1 MSAKRAA
8 RRYSKKA
15 KSGAKQIARSKSKIR
30 KVERRIVRDVVSI
43 EKGAAARARRAEK
56 AAVRSAKS
64 GGRKALKGAAHLSKD
79 TTLFCD
85 NCGRAMRPGGHVSRM
100 FGGHELRFC
109 SALCSAKYRPDL

>member
-1 MSAKRAA
+1 MSAKRAV

-15 KSGAKQIARSKSKIR
+15 KGGAQQIVRSKSKIR
-30 KVERRIVRDVVSI
+30 KVERRLVDDVKGLEKSAVR
-43 EKGAAARARRAEK
+43 KARKVEQ
-56 AAVRSAKS
+56 AAVRGAKV
-64 GGRKALKGAAHLSKD
+64 GGARAVRGAAHLAKD